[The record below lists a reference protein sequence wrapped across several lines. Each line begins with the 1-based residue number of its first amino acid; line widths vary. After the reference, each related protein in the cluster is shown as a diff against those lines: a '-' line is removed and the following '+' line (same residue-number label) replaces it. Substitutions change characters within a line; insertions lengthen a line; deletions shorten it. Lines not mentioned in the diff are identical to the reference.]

1 MFILA
6 KFMTFVTQQL
16 AWVVLLRA
24 CGLLVGRRRQKAG
37 QRFIATA
44 LFVLVFMGW
53 QVPVDAVMKQLEDSS
68 PAPSADLNLKDYVG
82 VVVLGGAL
90 EDSTLW
96 ETPGR
101 IALKG
106 EAERMVVPVA
116 LMLRNPHLKLLY
128 TGGEGNWSKDKMTE
142 SDRAKIFFDLL
153 QVDAS
158 RVIYEAESRTTYENA
173 VFSAKVP
180 GADPRQRWL
189 LLTTAA
195 HMPRSLGAF
204 RKAGWNVTPYSV
216 DYRTGAETKWM
227 NYSLQGGAVKWHYA
241 LHEMI
246 GYGMYW
252 ATGRL

>member
-6 KFMTFVTQQL
+6 KIMTFVTQPL
-16 AWVVLLRA
+16 AWVVLLLA
-24 CGLLVGRRRQKAG
+24 CGLLVGRRRPKAG
-37 QRFIATA
+37 QRFIAAA

-53 QVPVDAVMKQLEDSS
+53 QVPVDAVMKRLEDSS
-68 PAPSADLNLKDYVG
+68 PAPSANLNLKDYVG

-90 EDSTLW
+90 HDTSFW
-96 ETPGR
+96 QVPGR
-101 IALKG
+101 ISLKDSG
-106 EAERMVVPVA
+106 ERMMVPVA
-116 LMLRNPHLKLLY
+116 LMQRNPHLKLLF
-128 TGGEGNWSKDKMTE
+128 TGGEGNWLKEQMTE
-142 SDRAKIFFDLL
+142 SDRAKIFFDLM
-153 QVDAS
+153 QVDS
-158 RVIYEAESRTTYENA
+158 NRVVYEASSRTTFENA
-173 VFSAKVP
+173 IFSAQVP
-180 GADPRQRWL
+180 GVDIKHRWL

-216 DYRTGAETKWM
+216 DYRTGTETRWLD
-227 NYSLQGGAVKWHYA
+227 YSLQGGAVKWHYA